1 MPSLANKKLIALPIP
16 EDAPVIN
23 AVLILLFCAKMRKVD
38 LIECYFSKIPL
49 ITNPKPIICLEGCWG
64 HFGYFRAMKK
74 ARLFSGFILLVL
86 ALVTIPYNA
95 QSNFGCDLF
104 CVTNVTLNTTEEL
117 WYVDVAFEG
126 SDSDFINYP
135 YVSQM
140 VNSNGQ
146 VVAIGSMEYF
156 GQFGGTTTTY
166 HPALNINNPN
176 FEGTVYFVFDQDTCA
191 LSYPCQTLGVVA
203 HELNFAMIQSE
214 NELLWNTTKI
224 FDRIELYNFSGQ
236 LVGERQNDYRINI
249 QDLPFGLYIYQY
261 QLGDHRKSG
270 SAWIR

>member
-1 MPSLANKKLIALPIP
+1 
-16 EDAPVIN
+16 
-23 AVLILLFCAKMRKVD
+23 
-38 LIECYFSKIPL
+38 
-49 ITNPKPIICLEGCWG
+49 
-64 HFGYFRAMKK
+64 MKK
-74 ARLFSGFILLVL
+74 ACLFSGFILFVL
-86 ALVTIPYNA
+86 ALLPFRYNA

-146 VVAIGSMEYF
+146 VVAIGTMEYF

-176 FEGTVYFVFDQDTCA
+176 FEGTVYFVYDQDTCA
-191 LSYPCQTLGVVA
+191 LGYPCQTVGFQEGKHFPV
-203 HELNFAMIQSE
+203 MIQSA
-214 NELLWNTTKI
+214 NQLLWNTTSN
-224 FDRIELYNFSGQ
+224 FDRIELFS
-236 LVGERQNDYRINI
+236 LSGEMVAAQMNNSSISTI
-249 QDLPFGLYIYQY
+249 GLSSGLYVYQY
-261 QLGDHRKSG
+261 FLGSQRNSG
-270 SAWIR
+270 RVWIR